1 MNLPRQMI
9 VVVSVRPDNSE
20 RMHKHLEFHVIGF
33 GLSTRVGGLA
43 CSGSLP
49 LQPTIFSELLFSSK
63 LHTNMKALQ
72 NLFKLGQNVKVF
84 VPSTTAVN
92 KAGDELQAVYIRKF
106 MELMGAEFGGSTS
119 YKAIGAW
126 LSTTEGLVTENVT
139 IVEAFATDDKFEH
152 GLNQIISLSSKMK
165 KAMGQEAIA
174 IQVNGDLFLL

>member
-1 MNLPRQMI
+1 
-9 VVVSVRPDNSE
+9 
-20 RMHKHLEFHVIGF
+20 
-33 GLSTRVGGLA
+33 
-43 CSGSLP
+43 
-49 LQPTIFSELLFSSK
+49 
-63 LHTNMKALQ
+63 MKALQ

-119 YKAIGAW
+119 YRAIGAW